1 MIGFGL
7 LCAILCAFA
16 KAIDVL
22 INKSVMQQQ
31 TAVQHCLLRIA
42 FVTPV
47 LLVAALMNWKL
58 EKGVLGYVL
67 LYGVLEAVN
76 IFCHQTAVKRSEPL
90 HIELVSKSKIFF
102 VLIVSFVLGIDRLTP
117 ASTLGIAV
125 FMAGT
130 VLTVNFQ
137 DRTGRDQTDLV
148 GILLETAS
156 VLARTFK
163 PFVLK
168 SCVQKGLTTN
178 ETMAFLSMFVAFGI
192 LAAAFRPKLQL
203 KTVSVKK
210 YLGQAVIVGVGML
223 LGGWAVIHANA
234 VIVNAIEG
242 TTVFFVMG
250 LSWLLLKKKYN
261 WLTVVGSLIAV
272 SGIVLSIVL

>member
-1 MIGFGL
+1 MIGIGL
-7 LCAILCAFA
+7 LCAFACAFA
-16 KAIDVL
+16 KAVDVL
-22 INKSVMQQQ
+22 INKAVMENQS
-31 TAVQHCLLRIA
+31 AVQHSLLRIL

-47 LLVAALMNWKL
+47 LMVAALLHWKL

-67 LYGVLEAVN
+67 LYGILEAVN

-90 HIELVSKSKIFF
+90 HIELLSKSKIFF
-102 VLIVSFVLGIDRLTP
+102 VLIVSFVVGIDRLTP
-117 ASTLGIAV
+117 ASTLGIAI

-137 DRTGRDQTDLV
+137 DKSNRDKTDLM
-148 GILLETAS
+148 GIVLETVS

-168 SCVQKGLTTN
+168 SCVQKGLATN
-178 ETMAFLSMFVAFGI
+178 ETMAFLSMFVAFAI
-192 LAAAFRPKLQL
+192 LAAAFRPKLNF

-210 YLGQAVIVGVGML
+210 YLGQAVIVGLGML
-223 LGGWAVIHANA
+223 LGGWSVIYANT

-261 WLTVVGSLIAV
+261 WLTVLGCLIAV
-272 SGIVLSIVL
+272 AGIVLSIVL